1 MSGAV
6 GTVSS
11 EGVVRMN
18 ASRFVS
24 GQLHAGGDPVFVVA
38 RQWERGW
45 ELLLDRRVV
54 TQVASL
60 DSAEQQVRDYLDTVD
75 PENDHAQWE
84 ITVAVES
91 HPEGGVDER
100 A

>member
-1 MSGAV
+1 
-6 GTVSS
+6 
-11 EGVVRMN
+11 MN

-24 GQLHAGGDPVFVVA
+24 GELHAGGDPVVVVA